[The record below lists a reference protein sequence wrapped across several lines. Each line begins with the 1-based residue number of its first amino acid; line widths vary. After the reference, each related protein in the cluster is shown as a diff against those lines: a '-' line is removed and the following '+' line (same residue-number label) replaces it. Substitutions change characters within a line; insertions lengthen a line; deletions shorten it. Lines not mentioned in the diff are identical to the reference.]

1 MQLYDGG
8 VACFKGK
15 DHVPDGGSVEIC
27 KSGSKASWCPVKHW
41 DINCVRETAKKAEE
55 EAIIGREYVGVEV
68 LRNTGGLGR
77 LCEMRALVWD
87 HVGEGAVDC
96 QRWIVM
102 FVSMLSLPKVIDRGV
117 FLF

>member
-1 MQLYDGG
+1 MQLNDGG
-8 VACFKGK
+8 VACFEGE
-15 DHVPDGGSVEIC
+15 DHVPDGGSVEIR
-27 KSGSKASWCPVKHW
+27 KSGSKAPWCPVKHR
-41 DINCVRETAKKAEE
+41 DVNCVGETAKEAEE
-55 EAIIGREYVGVEV
+55 KAVIGREYVGVEV

-77 LCEMRALVWD
+77 LCDMRALVWD

-96 QRWIVM
+96 QCWIVM

>member
-1 MQLYDGG
+1 VG
-8 VACFKGK
+8 
-15 DHVPDGGSVEIC
+15 
-27 KSGSKASWCPVKHW
+27 
-41 DINCVRETAKKAEE
+41 ETAKEAEE
-55 EAIIGREYVGVEV
+55 KAVIGREYVGVEV

-77 LCEMRALVWD
+77 LCDMRALVWD

-102 FVSMLSLPKVIDRGV
+102 LVSMLSLPKVTDRGV